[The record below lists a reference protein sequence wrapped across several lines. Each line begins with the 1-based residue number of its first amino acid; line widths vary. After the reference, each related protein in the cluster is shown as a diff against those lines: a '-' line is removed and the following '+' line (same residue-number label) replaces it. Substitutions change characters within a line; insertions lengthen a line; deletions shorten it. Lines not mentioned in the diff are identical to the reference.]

1 MSVAIPFFVIL
12 VMVAFNALYVT
23 AEFATVGARRSRVQE
38 AADNGSAA
46 AARLLVI
53 LRDATKLDNYVA
65 ACQVGITLTSLV
77 AGAYGQAQITPAL
90 EPLFGKGS
98 RGAAIIVVL
107 VAITALQVI
116 LGELL
121 PKTAALRYPERLAM
135 LVMPAIQVSQ
145 LVFRP
150 FVALFNG
157 SAFRLMRLMNLNGG
171 GGHGQ
176 VHSAEELAGLYRASA
191 TGGLIDASEREMLAG
206 VLSVEDRVV
215 REIMTPRRR
224 LETVPGS
231 HTVAEGLAAIAAS
244 PHSRFPVTG
253 DGDEVDGIVHV
264 RDLFAEAQTNPD
276 SLVSEMCR
284 PALAV
289 AEVLTVPRL
298 WLMLRDQDHHC
309 AFVVNEYGWVAG
321 MVTLEDTLEEVFGEV
336 QDEFDDEVDPFVI
349 EGDRVWV
356 RGDVLIDLLNDRFG
370 LHVEPGEIET
380 VSGLLWHELGR
391 LPELGDEILIG
402 PNEVALKVEE
412 LDGRAVARAS
422 FSIPESSS

>member
-1 MSVAIPFFVIL
+1 L
-12 VMVAFNALYVT
+12 RFNALYVT

-107 VAITALQVI
+107 VAITALQVV

-176 VHSAEELAGLYRASA
+176 VHSARNSLASTAQAPLAG
-191 TGGLIDASEREMLAG
+191 
-206 VLSVEDRVV
+206 
-215 REIMTPRRR
+215 
-224 LETVPGS
+224 
-231 HTVAEGLAAIAAS
+231 
-244 PHSRFPVTG
+244 
-253 DGDEVDGIVHV
+253 
-264 RDLFAEAQTNPD
+264 
-276 SLVSEMCR
+276 
-284 PALAV
+284 
-289 AEVLTVPRL
+289 
-298 WLMLRDQDHHC
+298 
-309 AFVVNEYGWVAG
+309 
-321 MVTLEDTLEEVFGEV
+321 
-336 QDEFDDEVDPFVI
+336 
-349 EGDRVWV
+349 
-356 RGDVLIDLLNDRFG
+356 
-370 LHVEPGEIET
+370 
-380 VSGLLWHELGR
+380 
-391 LPELGDEILIG
+391 
-402 PNEVALKVEE
+402 
-412 LDGRAVARAS
+412 
-422 FSIPESSS
+422 